1 MTISGIAIQPPGP
14 PGVADVAG
22 CGRYDHVPR
31 AGDVQHLHPGRP
43 PRRGPAGH
51 RGTDV
56 FSATFT

>member
-31 AGDVQHLHPGRP
+31 AGDVKHLHPRP
-43 PRRGPAGH
+43 PATPRPRRAPRH
-51 RGTDV
+51 
-56 FSATFT
+56 